1 MEQEGINRFISPSSP
16 YSSWAIENTGYQSQT
31 WLFAWLLCPLVHM
44 TSQPHSIRSPVAKLT
59 YKSRDSFYCW
69 TQNKQRHFP
78 QFLKRDIKGCAQSAD
93 VLRVY
98 TYTSKLL
105 CIRLPKFPVCPA
117 HTTVL
122 DNQCQSYVVWTYLYT
137 FPHDFFF
144 LILISIL
151 HCWHT

>member
-1 MEQEGINRFISPSSP
+1 MKQEGINRFISPSSP
-16 YSSWAIENTGYQSQT
+16 YSSWAIENTGYQSQNMVVCMAAMST
-31 WLFAWLLCPLVHM
+31 SPHDFTATQYPISSGQANVQGQRLILLLD
-44 TSQPHSIRSPVAKLT
+44 T
-59 YKSRDSFYCW
+59 
-69 TQNKQRHFP
+69 KQRHFP

-105 CIRLPKFPVCPA
+105 CIRLPKFPVCHA

-122 DNQCQSYVVWTYLYT
+122 DNWCQSYVVWTCLYT